1 MTSVRCHAGGASV
14 KFITSAAKT
23 KTEKKRKMR
32 MRMSTRKANSAYRL
46 IGQARG
52 ATLME
57 YALLV
62 ALGSVIL
69 IIALLAF
76 AGFKH

>member
-1 MTSVRCHAGGASV
+1 
-14 KFITSAAKT
+14 
-23 KTEKKRKMR
+23 MR
-32 MRMSTRKANSAYRL
+32 ISNRKANCTHRL
-46 IGQARG
+46 LGQARG

-76 AGFKH
+76 SGFKN